1 MSSIFILEDIN
12 MNIFTDITKQ
22 TTDPVKKDLFS
33 KIQYDT
39 IDLYKGYLQDYS
51 WVKRISDTEKTLR
64 SHRFIEK

>member
-51 WVKRISDTEKTLR
+51 
-64 SHRFIEK
+64 